1 MTRSRP
7 LIVVLIAIVLLGGAY
22 TSRGGGATTGA
33 TPLTARAATRYHAI
47 PSAFAGFNAPF
58 RKNSWQA
65 LTPEL
70 RQAAAGL
77 APGALRVFGGTT
89 ANYWNWRT
97 GKFFDKA
104 GVPPAFRA
112 ASRQMTPVYLSD
124 WADLIREA
132 NADPVF
138 DLNLVSS
145 SLSDQLAMLR
155 AARDLGM
162 PIRRIELGNE
172 LYFHA
177 PLIDRAV
184 PTPKAY
190 GRKATRWIRAI
201 KGQFPHAR
209 VAAVGFGGS
218 PSWPSR
224 TRRGRWDRGVLS
236 TLRGEDAITFHPYW
250 KTPPGRLT
258 RARLSKVLAAPL
270 RRLSLLRY
278 GGLRQLPNGVVA
290 WVTEWNISHKSSLR
304 GTWANGL
311 SDAEYLLGL
320 LGERRVRQED
330 LQALIFGNPFA
341 ALFANAEAF
350 GDTPSTVPFAPTA
363 VGRALGELYPLL
375 SGGARV
381 RQLAV
386 RDSPRIPGT
395 RLAAVRAVAL
405 QGRGALLLN
414 LTGHQRRVRLASGP
428 ACDGTLDSVWAPPAA
443 RITGHAGEI
452 SHRAVE
458 IQGPLSL
465 PRRSV
470 NRLSC

>member
-1 MTRSRP
+1 MPRPRP
-7 LIVVLIAIVLLGGAY
+7 LIVAAIAILLVSGAY
-22 TSRGGGATTGA
+22 VSQGRTASSGSR
-33 TPLTARAATRYHAI
+33 PLTTRPAAPYHPI
-47 PSAFAGFNAPF
+47 PAAFAGFNAPF
-58 RKNSWQA
+58 RKNAWLA

-97 GKFFDKA
+97 GKFYDRH
-104 GVPPAFRA
+104 GVPRQYRRA
-112 ASRQMTPVYLSD
+112 THRMSPIHLSD
-124 WADLIREA
+124 WARLVREA
-132 NADPVF
+132 NASPVF
-138 DLNLVSS
+138 DLNLVTS
-145 SLSDQLAMLR
+145 SLSNQLAMLH
-155 AARDLGM
+155 AAADLGM
-162 PIRRIELGNE
+162 PIRRLELGNE

-177 PLIDRAV
+177 PLIDEAV

-190 GRKATRWIRAI
+190 GRKATRWISAI
-201 KGQFPHAR
+201 KGDFPHAR
-209 VAAVGFGGS
+209 VAALGFGGS

-224 TRRGRWDRGVLS
+224 TRRGRWDRGMLS
-236 TLRGEDAITFHPYW
+236 TLRGEDAITFHTYC
-250 KTPPGRLT
+250 KTPAGHLT
-258 RARLSKVLAAPL
+258 RARLSKVFAAPL
-270 RRLSLLRY
+270 RRLSVLRH
-278 GGLRQLPNGVVA
+278 GGLRRLPNGVAA
-290 WVTEWNISHKSSLR
+290 WVTEWNIWHKSSLR

-330 LQALIFGNPFA
+330 LQALIFRNPFA
-341 ALFANAEAF
+341 ALFANAQAF
-350 GDTPSTVPFAPTA
+350 GDKPSTVPFAPTA

-381 RQLAV
+381 RELKV
-386 RDSPRIPGT
+386 RHSPRILGT
-395 RLAAVRAVAL
+395 RFAAVRAVAV

-414 LTGHQRRVRLASGP
+414 LTGHQRRVRLAGGP

-452 SHRAVE
+452 SHRAVQV
-458 IQGPLSL
+458 QGPLSL

-470 NRLSC
+470 SRLSC